1 MSRRTRLL
9 LLVGLAVVA
18 WFALVVRW
26 AVLPLSDT
34 QPVGRNADNKIA
46 YLTTE
51 CGSLFEASPTGGK
64 VVPAPVTPPAVLAV
78 QPPLPEWA
86 YGRPP
91 CELVHRDARIVF
103 GIDIAAFVVL
113 IGALGFVA
121 MHTRE
126 RADAPVSALPA

>member
-51 CGSLFEASPTGGK
+51 CGSLFDASPTGGK
-64 VVPAPVTPPAVLAV
+64 VVPAPVTPPEVLAV
-78 QPPLPEWA
+78 KPPLAAWA
-86 YGRPP
+86 YVRPP

-103 GIDIAAFVVL
+103 GISVIAFLTL

-121 MHTRE
+121 LRTRE

>member
-9 LLVGLAVVA
+9 LLVGLAVLA
-18 WFALVVRW
+18 WFVLVVRW

-34 QPVGRNADNKIA
+34 QPVGKDASKA
-46 YLTTE
+46 VTYQTTE
-51 CGSLFEASPTGGK
+51 CGSLFDASPTGGK
-64 VVPAPVTPPAVLAV
+64 VVPAPVTPPDVLAV
-78 QPPLPEWA
+78 EPPLAEWA
-86 YGRPP
+86 FGRPP

-103 GIDIAAFVVL
+103 GIDVAAFVLL

-121 MHTRE
+121 MRTRP